1 MIELMNQ
8 EIKILEIKRIMKLK
22 IQEHNLIEKTFR
34 DKIKKTD
41 KILHNL
47 HKERVNLPNR
57 T

>member
-41 KILHNL
+41 KIF
-47 HKERVNLPNR
+47 
-57 T
+57 TQSS